1 MNPRHLA
8 RLSRSL
14 PQSLL
19 AGLALSLLLSLAP
32 PARAQAEVQALST
45 CIAEGATGKDRKD
58 LARWM
63 FVAMAAHPDM
73 RAISSVPAAA
83 TDSASRA
90 AGELFTKLLAETC
103 PAQVKAAMQAG
114 GPMAIQAAFQVLGQL
129 AMQELMSDKDVL
141 ASMAILERYIDK
153 QKIDAAGR

>member
-1 MNPRHLA
+1 MKNR
-8 RLSRSL
+8 
-14 PQSLL
+14 
-19 AGLALSLLLSLAP
+19 LLSCLPLGLFLAVAP
-32 PARAQAEVQALST
+32 PAQAQTEVQALSV
-45 CIAEGATGKDRKD
+45 CVAEGASGKDRKD

-73 RAISSVPAAA
+73 RAIASVPAAA
-83 TDSASRA
+83 TEDASRA
-90 AGELFTKLLAETC
+90 AGELFTRLLAETC

-153 QKIDAAGR
+153 QKLDAVAK